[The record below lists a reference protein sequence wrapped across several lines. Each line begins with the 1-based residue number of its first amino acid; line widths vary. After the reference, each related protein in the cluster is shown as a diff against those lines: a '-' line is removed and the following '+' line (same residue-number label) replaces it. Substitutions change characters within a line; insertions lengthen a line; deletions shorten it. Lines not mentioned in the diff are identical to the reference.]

1 MDFSLLRQTQGKYIG
16 KHISKN
22 LSSRYSQKPLDHT
35 KQSATDTFK
44 STSKYHL
51 KNSRSNY

>member
-44 STSKYHL
+44 STSKYNL